1 MDTKPFEQVAI
12 DLIIRLP
19 QIRKLNTILTIVN
32 YKCSCATIFLPVSDT
47 ITGAEITQI
56 YIDYIYR

>member
-32 YKCSCATIFLPVSDT
+32 YEYSYATIFLPVSDT
-47 ITGAEITQI
+47 IIGVGII
-56 YIDYIYR
+56 

>member
-32 YKCSCATIFLPVSDT
+32 YECSCATIFLPVSDT
-47 ITGAEITQI
+47 IIGVGII
-56 YIDYIYR
+56 